1 MKSRS
6 GEYICANSVQP
17 GVIRMPMVTAAST
30 DDGVS
35 ATPLI
40 PLGRLAEPSEVSN
53 LVVFLA

>member
-1 MKSRS
+1 
-6 GEYICANSVQP
+6 
-17 GVIRMPMVTAAST
+17 MPMVTAAST